1 MTARRASPARRGPT
15 RRTRP
20 RSGQIEDAGAASNP
34 PVLREA
40 VPAIVLAHTTM
51 SLDGFIAGP
60 DDEMDWVFE
69 HAGDVPAA
77 LIEAVIST
85 ADAPDSAYSFLSGDV
100 REVAAT
106 PPPAPPPP
114 GQA

>member
-1 MTARRASPARRGPT
+1 M
-15 RRTRP
+15 
-20 RSGQIEDAGAASNP
+20 
-34 PVLREA
+34 
-40 VPAIVLAHTTM
+40 PAIVLAHTTL

-106 PPPAPPPP
+106 ALAAASRS
-114 GQA
+114 GQVVNVRCRVRK